1 MNLSQTSVIRNHFII
16 LKTYSTMYVRTEHK
30 FPWHKII
37 LFNENKLQMDGNSYW
52 MLCQSL
58 AILSIVGNN
67 KYGEK
72 MKIFLLNFTHHLLY
86 LYWFHLKMDVFQCHM
101 QYYGGKVALKVAG
114 AVQSE
119 QLGQC
124 WAHWINRIFSPIRL
138 YTQYTH
144 IHTYIHIFP
153 WDFILFSFPRTIYRR
168 THIWKL
174 SVS

>member
-16 LKTYSTMYVRTEHK
+16 LKTYSIMHVRTEHK
-30 FPWHKII
+30 FPWHKIK

-58 AILSIVGNN
+58 SILSIVGNN

-86 LYWFHLKMDVFQCHM
+86 LYWFHLKMDIFQCHM

-114 AVQSE
+114 AFQSDIYM
-119 QLGQC
+119 C
-124 WAHWINRIFSPIRL
+124 VC
-138 YTQYTH
+138 
-144 IHTYIHIFP
+144 TYILIYLFIYFSYGSSYYLVFP
-153 WDFILFSFPRTIYRR
+153 KLFIKGQVDGNFLFHKVTQ
-168 THIWKL
+168 
-174 SVS
+174 